1 MHLLPSRL
9 AANTTLNAIQ
19 FGVLLLKS
27 YQFQDLVGPVDYLNT
42 HTHSFLDGIAPPAI
56 VAKAPN
62 ITWHYISEYN
72 DFSPITASSGP
83 PQIPTTTFNQTPTLD
98 YLLIPGADIYHTF
111 PVEATKFIQARFPE
125 LKGLLTVCVGSL
137 HLSRT
142 GLLDG
147 KRAATNKVALRLTVE
162 QGQFQQFSNVT
173 WVKDERFVR
182 DGKIWSSS
190 GVTAGIDLAAEFARV
205 NFDPDVNQAAS
216 EAFEYKANPAQPD
229 AFAYI
234 LDGVDLN

>member
-1 MHLLPSRL
+1 MHLLPSHP
-9 AANTTLNAIQ
+9 ANATIKAIQ

-56 VAKAPN
+56 
-62 ITWHYISEYN
+62 
-72 DFSPITASSGP
+72 
-83 PQIPTTTFNQTPTLD
+83 PTTSFEQTPALD

-111 PVEATKFIQARFPE
+111 PPQAVTFIQSRFPE

-137 HLSRT
+137 HLAKT

-147 KRAATNKVALRLTVE
+147 KRAATNKVALRITVE
-162 QGQFQQFSNVT
+162 QGQFQQFRNVT
-173 WVKDERFVR
+173 WVKDARFVR

-190 GVTAGIDLAAEFARV
+190 GVTAGLDLAAEFARV
-205 NFDPDVNQAAS
+205 NFDPEVNKAAS
-216 EAFEYKANPAQPD
+216 EAFEYKANPARPD
-229 AFAYI
+229 AFKYI
-234 LDGVDLN
+234 LDGVDLK